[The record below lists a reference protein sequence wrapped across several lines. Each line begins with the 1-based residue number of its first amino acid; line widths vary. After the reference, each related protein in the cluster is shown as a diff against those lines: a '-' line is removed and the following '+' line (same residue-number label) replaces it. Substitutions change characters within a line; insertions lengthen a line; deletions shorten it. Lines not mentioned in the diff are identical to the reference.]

1 MHVRCKWRFRNQLAP
16 STWDQEA
23 IVGSRGVGTSCE
35 VGFLPGA
42 DGPCP
47 RRQDNDQ
54 PHHEAQTWINT
65 RAARNKL
72 ALTMLVIRD
81 ICGE

>member
-1 MHVRCKWRFRNQLAP
+1 MCAANDASGINWFPVHGTKKQL
-16 STWDQEA
+16 SEN
-23 IVGSRGVGTSCE
+23 RGVGTPCE
-35 VGFLPGA
+35 DGFSPGA
-42 DGPCP
+42 DGRCP
-47 RRQDNDQ
+47 RRQDDDQ